1 MAANFSDQSVEGVNG
16 FQCQAT
22 CNQDT
27 TNPPH
32 HIGTEVGAGMA
43 GMEVNATHL
52 LPMLGE
58 MLSDMKAMIKRQNEM
73 DGSLQ
78 LLVKKVLE
86 RDEHANGNGQGWK
99 KGDNVNTEENT
110 VLAQPICNKT
120 DWDNIKLEPFQK
132 DDDDVY
138 VDISEDDG
146 YFHDMGSKKNK
157 MKMSFDLAQCS
168 QQSHK
173 VQHFIKSE
181 HDMYYNVE
189 KGRDLKV
196 LASNFKRGITFNES
210 SPMKDNEGT
219 VESWMQP
226 RKLSFTPSSA
236 FKKQKMIELEPQRKC
251 TPKKRDD
258 WKDTNP
264 KEPHQM
270 KNWLLDVDPRIT
282 QRTKFM
288 PSTDMKLTP
297 EEVHLCLYIFQVE
310 GELSESLTRI
320 GTTIGTRMVLE
331 TLCPDKVIDRE
342 ATRFQ
347 RPFFSPYYYMDE
359 WEISQ
364 PEGLPTSQNG
374 ENSAI
379 WVLDWM
385 SMADGFTTNFSPQ
398 INEKHV
404 RMRLAID
411 LVNGGHNEYWEEIHG
426 KVEAF
431 WKRIRTPQNGL
442 NDSLIG
448 YVLQTTF
455 CGQ

>member
-27 TNPPH
+27 TNPPQ
-32 HIGTEVGAGMA
+32 HIGTEVSVGMA

-58 MLSDMKAMIKRQNEM
+58 ILSDMKAMIKRQNEM

-86 RDEHANGNGQGWK
+86 RDEHANRNGQGWK
-99 KGDNVNTEENT
+99 KGDNVNTEENK
-110 VLAQPICNKT
+110 VLALLVCNKT

-146 YFHDMGSKKNK
+146 YFHDMGS
-157 MKMSFDLAQCS
+157 
-168 QQSHK
+168 
-173 VQHFIKSE
+173 
-181 HDMYYNVE
+181 
-189 KGRDLKV
+189 
-196 LASNFKRGITFNES
+196 
-210 SPMKDNEGT
+210 T

-226 RKLSFTPSSA
+226 RKLSFSPSST

-251 TPKKRDD
+251 TPKKRVE
-258 WKDTNP
+258 WKDTKP
-264 KEPHQM
+264 KGTTPNEKLVAGRGP
-270 KNWLLDVDPRIT
+270 KNNSKAIV
-282 QRTKFM
+282 RTKFM

-342 ATRFQ
+342 IHVLSDMIQ
-347 RPFFSPYYYMDE
+347 GHPFPASLFSPYYYMDE

-374 ENSAI
+374 ENYAI

-431 WKRIRTPQNGL
+431 WKRIRTPKT
-442 NDSLIG
+442 
-448 YVLQTTF
+448 V
-455 CGQ
+455 

>member
-1 MAANFSDQSVEGVNG
+1 MAFNVKLPV
-16 FQCQAT
+16 T
-22 CNQDT
+22 KT
-27 TNPPH
+27 LPTPPH

-58 MLSDMKAMIKRQNEM
+58 MLSDMK
-73 DGSLQ
+73 
-78 LLVKKVLE
+78 VLE

-110 VLAQPICNKT
+110 VLAQPVCNKT

-226 RKLSFTPSSA
+226 RKLSFSPSSA

-258 WKDTNP
+258 WKDTKP
-264 KEPHQM
+264 KGTTPNEKLVAGRGP
-270 KNWLLDVDPRIT
+270 KNNSKAIV
-282 QRTKFM
+282 RTKFM

-342 ATRFQ
+342 IHVLSDMIQ
-347 RPFFSPYYYMDE
+347 GHPFPASIFSPYYYMDE

-431 WKRIRTPQNGL
+431 WKRIRTPKT
-442 NDSLIG
+442 
-448 YVLQTTF
+448 V
-455 CGQ
+455 